1 MEPAGGVLG
10 CLKAALMQ
18 TACGEAN
25 GGDDVPVRFG
35 RTFYTT
41 SRWTPA

>member
-10 CLKAALMQ
+10 YLKAALMQ

-25 GGDDVPVRFG
+25 GGDAVRFG

-41 SRWTPA
+41 SRWTTA